1 MNKKIQNILITGSTG
16 FIGRNL
22 VEYFQKIEN
31 YNLFTPTEYEL
42 DLVDS
47 EKVKKFLGSTN
58 IHIIIHSATVLQKN
72 KAYASTVCEEN
83 LRMFFNLYMHKKP
96 STRFVNIGSGSE
108 YSRAHWIPQMNEEY
122 FDKNIP
128 SDGHSFSKYL
138 ISKYIITSNDKNLI
152 GLRLFGI
159 FGKYEDYKY
168 KFISNCIVKNL
179 LGLPIIINQN
189 VIYDYLYINDLGKIL
204 YEILQDT
211 FSEKILNVTPTN
223 SFNLIEINDEVQS
236 ILKIKRKYEV
246 LKPGYG
252 SEYTGNN
259 ALLMKKLNNFKFTDL
274 TVSLIDLIEY
284 YKNEIHMITKNEM
297 MDDKFLEYAKKINP

>member
-1 MNKKIQNILITGSTG
+1 MNKKIQNVLITGSSG
-16 FIGRNL
+16 FVGLNL
-22 VEYFQKIEN
+22 VDYFQKIEN
-31 YNLFTPTEYEL
+31 YNLFTPTEHEL

-47 EKVKKFLGSTN
+47 EKVKNFLDSTD
-58 IHIIIHSATVLQKN
+58 IDIIIHSATVLQKN
-72 KAYASTVCEEN
+72 KDYPDKVCEEN
-83 LRMFFNLYMHKKP
+83 LRMFFNLYIQKKP
-96 STRFVNIGSGSE
+96 SSRFVNLGSGSE
-108 YSRAHWIPQMNEEY
+108 YSRPHWIPQMKEEY
-122 FDKNIP
+122 FEKNIP

-138 ISKYIITSNDKNLI
+138 ISKFIITSNDNNLI

-189 VIYDYLYINDLGKIL
+189 VIYDYLYVNDLGKII
-204 YEILQDT
+204 YEILQNT

-252 SEYTGNN
+252 KEYTGNN
-259 ALLMKKLNNFKFTDL
+259 ALLMKNLNNFKFTDL
-274 TVSLIDLIEY
+274 TTSLNNLIEY
-284 YKNEIHMITKNEM
+284 YKKEIHTITKSEM
-297 MDDKFLEYAKKINP
+297 INDNFLEYAKKINP